1 MFWNQQRKSLN
12 SEEYDKILK
21 KLSELDNK
29 VEVLNGKFKAL
40 ETNYDLLRGQFNRKL
55 AGIRKEELD
64 LAGSP
69 DAGNTSVPVSSP
81 EAKDLKEWVPL
92 GIGNGRILQP

>member
-1 MFWNQQRKSLN
+1 MFWNQQKKSLN

-21 KLSELDNK
+21 KLSELENK
-29 VEVLNGKFKAL
+29 TEVLNGKFKAL

-55 AGIRKEELD
+55 AGIRKQEVED
-64 LAGSP
+64 LGSAGQSGETAAENAHEP
-69 DAGNTSVPVSSP
+69 
-81 EAKDLKEWVPL
+81 KDLKDWVPP

>member
-1 MFWNQQRKSLN
+1 MN

-21 KLSELDNK
+21 KLSELENK
-29 VEVLNGKFKAL
+29 TEVLNGKFKAL

-55 AGIRKEELD
+55 AGLRKEES
-64 LAGSP
+64 A
-69 DAGNTSVPVSSP
+69 AGNLDPASDSNKGENDPQ
-81 EAKDLKEWVPL
+81 AKDLKDWVPP

>member
-1 MFWNQQRKSLN
+1 MFWNQQKKNMN

-21 KLSELDNK
+21 KLSELENK
-29 VEVLNGKFKAL
+29 TEVLNGKFKAL

-55 AGIRKEELD
+55 AGLRKED
-64 LAGSP
+64 MAPGSSDGAG
-69 DAGNTSVPVSSP
+69 VPPASD
-81 EAKDLKEWVPL
+81 EAKDLNSPVPF